1 MNDKKKVLVVEDEVD
16 VRTYISTLF
25 QDQGYGILTAENGKE
40 GFELAKKEKPDLITL
55 DIAMPSQSGMRT
67 FRMFKDSEELKS
79 IPVIIITGMGEDV
92 SSFINRLKGF
102 SSKPEGFMGK
112 PIDEE
117 KLIKMVSDLI

>member
-1 MNDKKKVLVVEDEVD
+1 MNDKKKVLVVDDEVD

-25 QDQGYGILTAENGKE
+25 QDQGYEILTAENGKE
-40 GFELAKKEKPDLITL
+40 GFELAKKDKPDLITL

-67 FRMFKDSEELKS
+67 FRMFKDSEELKN
-79 IPVIIITGMGEDV
+79 IPVIIITGMGENV
-92 SSFINRLKGF
+92 NSFIKRLKGF
-102 SSKPEGFMGK
+102 SSQPEGFMGK

>member
-25 QDQGYGILTAENGKE
+25 QDHGYEILTAENGKE

>member
-40 GFELAKKEKPDLITL
+40 GFELAIKEKPDLITL

-79 IPVIIITGMGEDV
+79 IPVIIITGMGENV
-92 SSFINRLKGF
+92 NSFIKRLKGF

>member
-1 MNDKKKVLVVEDEVD
+1 MNDKKRVLVVDDEVD

-25 QDQGYGILTAENGKE
+25 EDQGYEILTAENGKE

-67 FRMFKDSEELKS
+67 FRLFKDSEELKN
-79 IPVIIITGMGEDV
+79 IPVIIITGMGENV
-92 SSFINRLKGF
+92 ESFIKRLKGF
-102 SSKPEGFMGK
+102 SSQPEGFMGK

>member
-1 MNDKKKVLVVEDEVD
+1 MNDKKRVLVVEDEVD

-40 GFELAKKEKPDLITL
+40 GFELAIKEKPDLITL

-92 SSFINRLKGF
+92 SSFIKRLKGF
-102 SSKPEGFMGK
+102 SSQPEGFMGK

>member
-1 MNDKKKVLVVEDEVD
+1 MNDKKRVLVVEDEVD

-25 QDQGYGILTAENGKE
+25 QDQGYEILTAENGKE

-79 IPVIIITGMGEDV
+79 IPVIIITGMGENV
-92 SSFINRLKGF
+92 ESFIKRLKGF
-102 SSKPEGFMGK
+102 SSQPEGFMGK

-117 KLIKMVSDLI
+117 KLIKMASDLI

>member
-1 MNDKKKVLVVEDEVD
+1 MNDKKKVLVVEDEMD

-40 GFELAKKEKPDLITL
+40 GFELAIKEKPDLITL

-92 SSFINRLKGF
+92 SSFIKRLKGF
-102 SSKPEGFMGK
+102 SSQPEGFMGK

>member
-1 MNDKKKVLVVEDEVD
+1 MNDKKRVLVVDDEVD

-25 QDQGYGILTAENGKE
+25 EDQGYEILTAENGKE

-92 SSFINRLKGF
+92 SSFIKRLKGF
-102 SSKPEGFMGK
+102 SSQPEGFMGK

-117 KLIKMVSDLI
+117 KLIKMASDLI

>member
-40 GFELAKKEKPDLITL
+40 GFELAIKEKPDLITL

-92 SSFINRLKGF
+92 SSFIKRLKGF
-102 SSKPEGFMGK
+102 SSQPEGFMGK

>member
-40 GFELAKKEKPDLITL
+40 GFELAIKEKPDLITL

>member
-25 QDQGYGILTAENGKE
+25 QDQGYEILTAENGKE
-40 GFELAKKEKPDLITL
+40 GFELALKEKPDLITL